1 LVAAIEYQQN
11 VLNNRLRARYK
22 TRDDTPFFVIFGG
35 SSLDEIIQRTEYLKV
50 MEHQDNKLLDEMNQT
65 KEAYIKQKSLLEEK
79 KKEEEDLKKQLAIEK
94 ANLDSYKISLENT
107 KAEKDRLLKL
117 TQNDE
122 KKYQELLAEAQ
133 RELEQIVMAV
143 AVLKDQESKKVDK
156 GEAIGIQGNTG
167 YSFGDHLHFGVYKY
181 GSFDDIEG
189 WNWYYSNYVDP
200 AKKLDSKTVYWDTG
214 CGSAGEKKVGSGDWK
229 WPISKP
235 TISQGFG
242 HTCWSDVYYGG
253 KDHPAYDMYGAVGSV
268 VYAADDGD
276 AYFCRN
282 CLGDGGNGVFIFHDD
297 DYMTLYW
304 HLK

>member
-1 LVAAIEYQQN
+1 

-22 TRDDTPFFVIFGG
+22 AREDTPFFVIFGG
-35 SSLDEIIQRTEYLKV
+35 NSLDEIIQRTEYLKV
-50 MEHQDNKLLDEMNQT
+50 MELQDNKLLGEMNQT
-65 KEAYIKQKSLLEEK
+65 KDAYTKQKYLLEEK
-79 KKEEEDLKKQLAIEK
+79 KKQEEDLKKQLEIEK
-94 ANLDSYKISLENT
+94 ANLDSYKLSLENT

-181 GSFDDIEG
+181 GSFEDIEG

-214 CGSAGEKKVGSGDWK
+214 CESAGERKIGRGDWK

-242 HTCWSDVYYGG
+242 DTCWSDIYYGG
-253 KDHPAYDMYGAVGSV
+253 KDHPAYDMYGPVGSV